1 LHAPA
6 AAKQWLDSMRDLF
19 KFAVKHKLLFVN
31 PAVGIERFGSGN
43 PDGHHCWTHEEVEQ
57 FRRRHPIGTKARPA
71 LELINALAFRR
82 SDVIAVGPPNVKN
95 GVLKYR
101 QAKFMNI
108 SPSDIEVPMPAR
120 PVDLM
125 AIIRQTV
132 PTGLQTWLVDGHGK
146 PYTDAT
152 FSHWFADRCD
162 EAGLPGKTR
171 PSGEVV
177 RLCTPHPARFAQA
190 VPDGPRR
197 RG

>member
-1 LHAPA
+1 MYVNMKNTPA
-6 AAKQWLDSMRDLF
+6 AAKQWLGSMRDLF
-19 KFAVKHKLLFVN
+19 KFAVKRKLLFVN

-146 PYTDAT
+146 PYTDLLALVRRPLRR
-152 FSHWFADRCD
+152 SWL
-162 EAGLPGKTR
+162 AGEDPAER
-171 PSGEVV
+171 RSGAAM
-177 RLCTPHPARFAQA
+177 HPA
-190 VPDGPRR
+190 PRTVCAS
-197 RG
+197 GA